1 MQQRETQI
9 ETLTNNTPTQQDTT
23 NALQQSPP
31 QLPMQNAPPQSLSD
45 NELVDDILNE
55 INTANTPSQSN
66 ADEKVESSEFT
77 QHMDNTTSH
86 ALQPSSSQ
94 DLQDYQNKVDI
105 AESQDTLSEG
115 ERLLRAQRQ
124 TTEPKSFL
132 ESFDMIQFAKTLL
145 LTMILFIVV
154 TNSHTQKLL
163 CKLPFICTTTMVEGV
178 ASTQLNFM
186 GTILMAFLCGIVLSS
201 AQAFL

>member
-55 INTANTPSQSN
+55 ITANTPTE
-66 ADEKVESSEFT
+66 EKGESSEFAR
-77 QHMDNTTSH
+77 HMDNTTAH
-86 ALQPSSSQ
+86 ALQPSSLQ
-94 DLQDYQNKVDI
+94 DLQDYQNKVDV
-105 AESQDTLSEG
+105 AESQNTLSEG

-124 TTEPKSFL
+124 PLNRSRFWNRL
-132 ESFDMIQFAKTLL
+132 MIQFAKTLL
-145 LTMILFIVV
+145 
-154 TNSHTQKLL
+154 
-163 CKLPFICTTTMVEGV
+163 
-178 ASTQLNFM
+178 
-186 GTILMAFLCGIVLSS
+186 
-201 AQAFL
+201 

>member
-9 ETLTNNTPTQQDTT
+9 ETLTNNTPTQDTT

-55 INTANTPSQSN
+55 INTANTPTE
-66 ADEKVESSEFT
+66 EKGESSEFA
-77 QHMDNTTSH
+77 QHMDNTTTH

-94 DLQDYQNKVDI
+94 DLKDYQNKVDV
-105 AESQDTLSEG
+105 AESQNTLSEG

-186 GTILMAFLCGIVLSS
+186 GTILMAFLCGLVLSS

>member
-9 ETLTNNTPTQQDTT
+9 ETLTNNTPTQDTT

-55 INTANTPSQSN
+55 INTANASTE
-66 ADEKVESSEFT
+66 EKGESSEFA
-77 QHMDNTTSH
+77 QHMDNTTTH
-86 ALQPSSSQ
+86 ALQPSSPQ
-94 DLQDYQNKVDI
+94 DLKDYQNKVDV
-105 AESQDTLSEG
+105 AESQNTLSEG

-186 GTILMAFLCGIVLSS
+186 GTILMAFLCGLVLSS